1 MHTKMQQQQQLFITG
16 DQGATTY
23 VYYVL
28 NGDGK

>member
-1 MHTKMQQQQQLFITG
+1 MHTKMQQQQQPFITG
-16 DQGATTY
+16 DKGVTTY